1 MAWARHFR
9 NGEEGENLTGSLAN
23 ELADMLFALP
33 SYQLDPE
40 DDRTGREPLPEGTH
54 LSRERYVLGEEIGA
68 GAFGIIYAAID
79 TRNNQS
85 LAIKEFFP
93 KGCQRGDDGV
103 PRPAADW
110 GEGELRTLTEQFKE
124 EFRVL
129 ERFERPGIVKV
140 YDLFEDGGGLFMAM
154 ERLRGATLE
163 DVLHFHVKLKET
175 QALYVI
181 RQLTKTLETIH
192 LSGLIHGDIKPEN
205 LFLTYTAE
213 VILLDFGAVNHYL
226 TQDRKSP
233 RFLTPGY
240 APPEQYQTKK
250 PPEPATD
257 IYAVG
262 ATLYEL
268 LTGFPPPDA
277 LERLKGT
284 RLPSPIQS
292 GAEVSQDTVQALA
305 RTLALAREKRP
316 SSANELL
323 KLLPGEEIAGMTALP
338 LLQPLDPWLG
348 HKTTVRRLQLTSNGA
363 YLASADKSGQL
374 RLWSLAQQR
383 CQGVME
389 FDSELH
395 DIAIHPDDSWLAVA
409 LAGGQVEI
417 LDFHTGRTAGTL
429 RKGNPPVNSLCFS
442 PDGRTL
448 LCGLTSGKVEVYD
461 LEHKRVKDAFQA
473 HEASINGMAFNPS
486 GRLIALASNDRSS
499 SIWDL
504 KTGRKVRHFDCSRRP
519 LQSVLFCSKGN
530 FLLTCGGEMMLRV
543 FDVRQGDQFRTLKG
557 HEALVW
563 DLLVLEEQELAL
575 SCAADRTVRVWDM
588 RSFREL
594 FRVQDSDGWLQTLA
608 FTSSGNFLF
617 TAGVDGKIY
626 RYYLND
632 RAIAR

>member
-1 MAWARHFR
+1 MIGA
-9 NGEEGENLTGSLAN
+9 LAN
-23 ELADMLFALP
+23 ELADMLLALP
-33 SYQLDPE
+33 AYQLDPE
-40 DDRTGREPLPEGTH
+40 DDRSGREALPPGTR
-54 LSRERYVLGEEIGA
+54 LFRERYVLGDEIGA
-68 GAFGIIYAAID
+68 GAFGIIYTATD
-79 TRNNQS
+79 TRNGQGI
-85 LAIKEFFP
+85 AIKEFFP
-93 KGCQRGDDGV
+93 KGCRRG
-103 PRPAADW
+103 PNQIPSPSADW
-110 GEGELRTLTEQFKE
+110 GEGELRTLVEQFKE

-140 YDLFEDGGGLFMAM
+140 YDLFEDNGGLYMAM

-163 DVLHFHVKLKET
+163 DLLRFHVKLNEA

-181 RQLTKTLETIH
+181 RRLAKTLETIH

-226 TQDRKSP
+226 THDRKSP

-250 PPEPATD
+250 APEPATD
-257 IYAVG
+257 IYALG

-277 LERLKGT
+277 LDRLKGS
-284 RLPSPIQS
+284 RLPSPSQG
-292 GAEVSQDTVQALA
+292 GADVTPETVQALA

-323 KLLPGEEIAGMTALP
+323 KILPGDEILGMNALP
-338 LLQPLDPWLG
+338 LLEPLDPWKG
-348 HKTTVRRLQLTSNGA
+348 HTTTVRRLQLTSNGTF
-363 YLASADKSGQL
+363 LASADKNGQL
-374 RLWSLAQQR
+374 RLWSLPQER
-383 CQGVME
+383 CVGVME
-389 FDSELH
+389 FESEVQ

-417 LDFHTGRTAGTL
+417 LEFGSGRTVGTI
-429 RKGNPPVNSLCFS
+429 RKGNPPVNSLAFS
-442 PDGRTL
+442 PDGKL
-448 LCGLTSGKVEVYD
+448 MLCGLTSGKVELYD
-461 LEHKRVKDAFQA
+461 IEAKRIKGSFQA
-473 HEASINGMAFNPS
+473 HEASINRIAFNPS
-486 GRLIALASNDRSS
+486 GRLVGLASNDRSA

-504 KTGRKVRHFDCSRRP
+504 KTGRRVRHFDSSRRP
-519 LQSVLFCSKGN
+519 VQSVLFCGKGN
-530 FLLTCGGEMMLRV
+530 FLLTGGGEMLLRV

-563 DLLVLEEQELAL
+563 DLWVLEEQDLAL
-575 SCAADRTVRVWDM
+575 SCAADRSVRVWDL

-594 FRVQDSDGWLQTLA
+594 FRVQDSEGWLQTLA
-608 FTSSGNFLF
+608 FTPRGNFLF